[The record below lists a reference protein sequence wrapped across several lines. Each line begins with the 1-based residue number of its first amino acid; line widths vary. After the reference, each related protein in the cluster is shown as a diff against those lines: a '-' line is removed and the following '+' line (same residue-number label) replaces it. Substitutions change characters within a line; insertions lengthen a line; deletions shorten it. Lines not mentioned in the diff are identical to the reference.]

1 MLYGRAFPVTDAEA
15 SKDYVMEF
23 GKARVERQGD
33 HCTIVTFSRMTDLA
47 LAAAAEM
54 EKSGVSVEVMNML
67 NVFDT
72 DSTVVTTLKF
82 R

>member
-1 MLYGRAFPVTDAEA
+1 LLYGRAFPVTDAEA

-54 EKSGVSVEVMNML
+54 EKSGVSVEVMDML
-67 NVFDT
+67 NVFGT
-72 DSTVVTTLKF
+72 DSTVVTTLEF